1 MEPVGV
7 ETIRVRTADGVE
19 LEGDV
24 LAPVDPIGAAVV
36 CHPHPLYGGSRCDP
50 VVATICRTL
59 VDASYRVLRLDFR
72 GSGGSTRTHGGGTDE
87 RLDVLAAIDA
97 AVVPDAPFVLA
108 GYSFGADIVLGIDDP
123 RITRWVVAAPVLSVF
138 PEFAA
143 ATDPRPKTMVA
154 ATHDQFRSSLDL
166 ANEITGWVATDVIS
180 IDAAD
185 HFFGGRLRQVG
196 AAVAEAVA

>member
-1 MEPVGV
+1 MVG
-7 ETIRVRTADGVE
+7 
-19 LEGDV
+19 
-24 LAPVDPIGAAVV
+24 
-36 CHPHPLYGGSRCDP
+36 
-50 VVATICRTL
+50 TICRTL
-59 VDASYRVLRLDFR
+59 VDARYRVLRFDFR
-72 GSGGSTRTHGGGTDE
+72 GSGGSTGTHGGGTDE

-143 ATDPRPKTMVA
+143 ATDLRPKTMVA

-196 AAVAEAVA
+196 GAVAEAVA